1 MQTGRVQTGYDCLK
15 LALIQMK
22 HLLLLRH
29 AKSSWDDQ
37 SLKDFDRPLKDRG
50 VKAAKL
56 VGQFLRREKIKIDL
70 VISSPAKRARETI
83 ELVLPAAKLEVELKF
98 DDRIYEASPRTLL
111 AMIAEVKLSANTLML
126 VGHNP
131 GFEGLLEVLTSES
144 RHLPTA
150 SVAFIDL
157 DSDQWQEARAGGKL
171 VRLVTPKELSQ

>member
-1 MQTGRVQTGYDCLK
+1 
-15 LALIQMK
+15 MK

-37 SLKDFDRPLKDRG
+37 GLEDFERPLNKRG
-50 VKAAKL
+50 IKAAKL
-56 VGQFLRREKIKIDL
+56 VGQFLRREEIKIDL

-83 ELVLPAAKLEVELKF
+83 ELVLPAAKLEVELRF
-98 DDRIYEASPRTLL
+98 EDRIYEATPRTLL
-111 AMIAEVKLSANTLML
+111 AVIAEVKPSVNTLML

-131 GFEGLLEVLTSES
+131 GFEGLLEILTTQA

-157 DSDQWQEARAGGKL
+157 DSDEWKKARAGGKL
-171 VRLVTPKELSQ
+171 VRLVRPKELSE